1 MSYMSH
7 VSSNMSHV
15 SSKMTHVSPTARE
28 CSQKGS
34 VVVKRCGVFL
44 VMSNA
49 CCVEKTKQKKRRQMK
64 QKKKSSVSL
73 ESFGIWPFMDDDVER
88 IADDMSFG

>member
-1 MSYMSH
+1 MR
-7 VSSNMSHV
+7 
-15 SSKMTHVSPTARE
+15 HVSPTARE

-49 CCVEKTKQKKRRQMK
+49 SCFEKEDKRK
-64 QKKKSSVSL
+64 EVK
-73 ESFGIWPFMDDDVER
+73 
-88 IADDMSFG
+88 